1 MSASVHFSIKYDGPA
16 LSSHQMD
23 ARELAPALIALSD
36 LLEQSNKAVF
46 PDAAA
51 VRVNIKGNFKGGS
64 FGVDLNAVQSVADQ
78 IVSMLTGPSVSAM
91 SNLSGILS
99 GLGLIGT
106 GGAGLIGLIKW
117 LNGRKPSAIRQ
128 VGDVELFEIHL
139 GESVETMEVDLVT
152 GRLYRSRSVRQSLLK
167 VLRPLES
174 EGIDYFASG
183 QDGLADNVVT
193 KDQLGAFESVA
204 QGDEAISDNLLE
216 RFVVQVESPV
226 FKDGNKWRLNDGQA
240 AFFCTIEDQDFLA
253 RIESGRERFG
263 KGDVL
268 VADLRR
274 LQIINDG
281 VLRAEWFLIKVH
293 EHREPLQRDL
303 I

>member
-1 MSASVHFSIKYDGPA
+1 
-16 LSSHQMD
+16 MD

-78 IVSMLTGPSVSAM
+78 IVSMLTGPSASAM
-91 SNLSGILS
+91 SNLSGILT

-183 QDGLADNVVT
+183 QDGQADNVVT

-240 AFFCTIEDQDFLA
+240 AFFCTIEDHDFLA
-253 RIESGRERFG
+253 RIESGQERFG

-303 I
+303 L